1 MIITF
6 GRQHGTRGY
15 LIAQQLAAQLGCNYC
30 DKEILERAAENS
42 HFSREIL
49 RSYDEKRVFP
59 YFLPAAGSLEMG
71 GDFRLNM
78 RLANAEFDAIRELAE
93 EGDAVFI
100 GRCADYVLR
109 ERPDLVRVFITAERD
124 FRIRTVVEH
133 SELTPEQAA
142 HHPNRNLITRAVGV
156 EPTVEADVF
165 SLRLRR
171 GDRLLLCSDGL
182 SGTLSEETLCALS
195 RQSRDAA
202 AICRSLVDRAVEL
215 GARDNV
221 TAAVAVI

>member
-59 YFLPAAGSLEMG
+59 YFLPAAGSIEMG

-133 SELTPEQAA
+133 SELTPEQAKK
-142 HHPNRNLITRAVGV
+142 LIKSVDKDRASYYSYYTDQTWG
-156 EPTVEADVF
+156 
-165 SLRLRR
+165 
-171 GDRLLLCSDGL
+171 
-182 SGTLSEETLCALS
+182 
-195 RQSRDAA
+195 DAA
-202 AICRSLVDRAVEL
+202 CYDLVL
-215 GARDNV
+215 NV
-221 TAAVAVI
+221 TRIPVEGAVKIIRSCAEAILQDR

>member
-59 YFLPAAGSLEMG
+59 YFIPAVGSIEVG

-78 RLANAEFDAIRELAE
+78 RLANAQFDAIRELAE

-109 ERPDLVRVFITAERD
+109 DRPDLVRVFITAERD
-124 FRIRTVVEH
+124 FRIQTVVEH
-133 SELTPEQAA
+133 SELTAEQAKK
-142 HHPNRNLITRAVGV
+142 LIKSVDRDRAGYYSYFTDQTWGDPACYCGKSMFGRTAESVILSERQRV
-156 EPTVEADVF
+156 EGSKAYEYPPLEI
-165 SLRLRR
+165 SRLRLRLR
-171 GDRLLLCSDGL
+171 
-182 SGTLSEETLCALS
+182 S
-195 RQSRDAA
+195 R
-202 AICRSLVDRAVEL
+202 
-215 GARDNV
+215 
-221 TAAVAVI
+221 

>member
-15 LIAQQLAAQLGCNYC
+15 LIAQQLAAELGCRCY

-49 RSYDEKRVFP
+49 KSYDERRVFP
-59 YFLPAAGSLEMG
+59 YFIPPPGSIEM

-109 ERPDLVRVFITAERD
+109 ERPDLVRVFITADRD
-124 FRIRTVVEH
+124 FRIRTVVEN
-133 SELTPEQAA
+133 SDLTSEQAKK
-142 HHPNRNLITRAVGV
+142 LIKSVDKDRASYYAYYTDQTWGEAACYDLSLNVTRISVEGAVRILRSC
-156 EPTVEADVF
+156 VEAI
-165 SLRLRR
+165 LE
-171 GDRLLLCSDGL
+171 DR
-182 SGTLSEETLCALS
+182 
-195 RQSRDAA
+195 
-202 AICRSLVDRAVEL
+202 
-215 GARDNV
+215 
-221 TAAVAVI
+221 

>member
-109 ERPDLVRVFITAERD
+109 ERPDLVRVFLTAERD

-133 SELTPEQAA
+133 SELTAEQAKK
-142 HHPNRNLITRAVGV
+142 LIKSVDRDRASYYSYYTDQTWG
-156 EPTVEADVF
+156 
-165 SLRLRR
+165 
-171 GDRLLLCSDGL
+171 
-182 SGTLSEETLCALS
+182 
-195 RQSRDAA
+195 DAA
-202 AICRSLVDRAVEL
+202 CYDLVL
-215 GARDNV
+215 NV
-221 TAAVAVI
+221 TRIPVEGAVRIIRSCAEAILQDR